1 MVVVYWKK
9 PEFHSPIILVLHQ
22 NCRHASFSPNWSTN
36 WNKANDTCYNSRMT
50 RFQFGFT
57 NHKTLQYWGS
67 KTSTFQYYLLWLHAS
82 VETSALNKLLH
93 PHVQSTSH
101 YISTLPHS
109 LSTALMDVMTPKT
122 TLQCKKLPCFL
133 YDLWHMLLAR
143 KWFQLS

>member
-1 MVVVYWKK
+1 MFCIKIAVTLV
-9 PEFHSPIILVLHQ
+9 SALIDQPIGTRQMTLAITHAWLDFNLV
-22 NCRHASFSPNWSTN
+22 
-36 WNKANDTCYNSRMT
+36 
-50 RFQFGFT
+50 FT
-57 NHKTLQYWGS
+57 NQKTLQYWGS

>member
-1 MVVVYWKK
+1 MFCIKIAVT
-9 PEFHSPIILVLHQ
+9 LVSALIDQ
-22 NCRHASFSPNWSTN
+22 SIGTRQMTLAITHAWLDFNLV
-36 WNKANDTCYNSRMT
+36 
-50 RFQFGFT
+50 FT
-57 NHKTLQYWGS
+57 NQKTLQYWGS

-101 YISTLPHS
+101 YISRLPHS

-133 YDLWHMLLAR
+133 YDLWHMLLAH

>member
-1 MVVVYWKK
+1 MFCIKIAVT
-9 PEFHSPIILVLHQ
+9 LVSALIDQ
-22 NCRHASFSPNWSTN
+22 SIGTRQMTLAITHAWLDFNLV
-36 WNKANDTCYNSRMT
+36 
-50 RFQFGFT
+50 FT
-57 NHKTLQYWGS
+57 NQKTLQYWGS

-101 YISTLPHS
+101 YISRLPHS